1 MSVAETTRVLI
12 LFAFLAAVCLA
23 EVSLVVAFTLSRLK
37 KKKTNILIRPPAI
50 LVHALVAAIIACA
63 LWAYFVEPYRLE
75 VNIIPVRTD
84 KLTNV
89 TFRIVQIS
97 DLHCD
102 RKVRNEKRLVEL
114 INALEADVIVFTG
127 DALNS
132 IRALP
137 TFRKT
142 LASLKASVAKL
153 AVRGN
158 CDLGHWAHVDLFSGT
173 GFQLVEGKTVSLTK
187 GGESVSI
194 TGLACLH
201 LSPFSDLLEKVPSEQ
216 VSVLLCHYSDLVES
230 LGGLNVELYL
240 SGHTHGG
247 QVALPIYGALVT
259 LAKYGKKYE
268 SGLYKVGQT
277 TLYVNRGVG
286 MEGGIAPRVRFFAR
300 PEVAVFDIGPVEQAA
315 P

>member
-12 LFAFLAAVCLA
+12 FFAFLAAVCLA
-23 EVSLVVAFTLSRLK
+23 EVSLVVAFTLDRLN
-37 KKKTNILIRPPAI
+37 KKKTNILIGPPAI
-50 LVHALVAAIIACA
+50 LVHALTAAIIACV
-63 LWAYFVEPYRLE
+63 LWGYFVEPYRLE

-84 KLTNV
+84 KLTGV

-102 RKVRNEKRLVEL
+102 RKIRNEKRLVEV
-114 INALEADVIVFTG
+114 INALEADIIVFTG

-132 IRALP
+132 IRAEP
-137 TFRKT
+137 TFKKT
-142 LASLKASVAKL
+142 LTDLKASVAKL

-158 CDLGHWAHVDLFSGT
+158 CDLGHWAHLDLFFGT

-201 LSPFSDLLEKVPSEQ
+201 MSPFRGLLEKVPPDQ
-216 VSVLLCHYSDLVES
+216 VSVLLCHFSDLVES
-230 LGGLNVELYL
+230 LGGLNVDFYL

-268 SGLYKVGQT
+268 SGLYTVGRT
-277 TLYVNRGVG
+277 KLYVNRGVG
-286 MEGGIAPRVRFFAR
+286 MEGGFAPRVRFLAR
-300 PEVAVFDIGPVEQAA
+300 PEVAVFDIGPAK
-315 P
+315 

>member
-12 LFAFLAAVCLA
+12 LLSFLAAVCLA
-23 EVSLVVAFTLSRLK
+23 EVSLVVAFTLGRLK

-50 LVHALVAAIIACA
+50 LVHALTAAIIACV

-75 VNIIPVRTD
+75 VNIIPIRTN
-84 KLTNV
+84 KLMNV

-102 RKVRNEKRLVEL
+102 RKARNEKRLVEA
-114 INALEADVIVFTG
+114 INALEPDIVVFTG

-132 IRALP
+132 AGALP
-137 TFRKT
+137 TFKRT
-142 LASLKASVAKL
+142 LAELKASVAKL

-158 CDLGHWAHVDLFSGT
+158 CDLGHWAHVDLFSDT
-173 GFQLVEGKTVSLTK
+173 GFQLIEGKTVSLTK
-187 GGESVSI
+187 NGETLSM

-201 LSPFSDLLEKVPSEQ
+201 LSPFKGLLEEAPSDR
-216 VSVLLCHYSDLVES
+216 VSVLLCHYSDLIES
-230 LGGLNVELYL
+230 LGGLGVDLYL

-268 SGLYKVGQT
+268 SGLYKVGET

-286 MEGGIAPRVRFFAR
+286 MEGGFAPRVRFFAR
-300 PEVAVFDIGPVEQAA
+300 PEVAVFDIGPAEQAA